1 MHHLLLLL
9 CFGVMCAR
17 SEPFIVTGG
26 FRGSPI
32 TAPGSTSLASDYVV
46 GNLTSIT
53 GAPSGVIVTQQTTS
67 VLSVVHY
74 FQSASRAS
82 LDTAAAQTATLDAV
96 TLATVGAGFSGS
108 YSTVYLSSE
117 CSFDASSFP
126 TTNALYP
133 GSLSCPQIVVLT
145 FKLAVAAPA
154 STILRSLCQ
163 VLPSCADV
171 NVSISGVTAVATI
184 GGADPVETITV
195 VRNALARPSGMTVL
209 QVESLTADGSTIF
222 ASKKIVQST
231 ATGDISSCASKM
243 WWLVFFI
250 LFLPLLYLLL
260 KYAHRSGMAHGM
272 KKAEV
277 QHKEEKEKLVT
288 LQNTYRPMGMS
299 MGMPQRPP
307 QHWEQWQQLQEQQF
321 RSHQA
326 QTAAA

>member
-1 MHHLLLLL
+1 M
-9 CFGVMCAR
+9 CIRDSINAEYGV
-17 SEPFIVTGG
+17 GG

-32 TAPGSTSLASDYVV
+32 ATAGSMSMASVYVT
-46 GNLTSIT
+46 GNLTNIT

-74 FQSASRAS
+74 FQSTSRTS

-96 TLATVGAGFSGS
+96 TGATVGAGFSGT

-117 CSFDASSFP
+117 CSFDASPFP
-126 TTNALYP
+126 TTNELYP
-133 GSLSCPQIVVLT
+133 GSLSCPQSVVLT
-145 FKLAVAAPA
+145 FKLALSAPA
-154 STILRSLCQ
+154 STVLRSLCQ

-171 NVSISGVTAVATI
+171 NVTVSGVSATATI

-209 QVESLTADGSTIF
+209 QVESLTADGNTIF
-222 ASKKIVQST
+222 ASKKVVQSS

-250 LFLPLLYLLL
+250 LLLPLLYLLL
-260 KYAHRSGMAHGM
+260 KFAHRSGMAHGM

-277 QHKEEKEKLVT
+277 QHKDEKEKLVT
-288 LQNTYRPMGMS
+288 LQNTYQPMGMT
-299 MGMPQRPP
+299 QRPP
-307 QHWEQWQQLQEQQF
+307 QQWEQWQQLQEQQF